1 MRVLLQRSGPAAVL
15 VDGERVGQIASGL
28 VLLVGVSVADE
39 QADAVYLADKI
50 AHLRIFEDATG
61 KMNVSVKD
69 NGGAVLSISQFTLH
83 ADCRKGRRPN
93 FMEAARAEQAE
104 VLYEAFNSS
113 LRAHGLEVQT
123 GRFGALMNVQ
133 LVNQGP
139 VTIWLDSKELRA

>member
-1 MRVLLQRSGPAAVL
+1 MRVLVQRSGPATVL
-15 VDGERVGQIASGL
+15 VNGEAVGQIASGL

-50 AHLRIFEDATG
+50 ANLRMFEDADG
-61 KMNVSVKD
+61 KMNVSVKEV
-69 NGGAVLSISQFTLH
+69 GGAVLSISQFTLH

-93 FMEAARAEQAE
+93 FMEAARPEMAEA
-104 VLYEAFNSS
+104 LYESFNTL

-123 GRFGALMNVQ
+123 GRFGAMMDVH

-139 VTIWLDSKELRA
+139 VTIWLDSKEMRA